1 MPVFLEKQYSV
12 KYKNETQE
20 LSDDDLVLRARELM
34 QLQIEDILA
43 QVRLNSIKTYGNFT
57 DKGYV
62 MSTDMVY
69 LCDVGNEVSFS
80 ISKGQR

>member
-12 KYKNETQE
+12 KYKNETHE
-20 LSDDDLVLRARELM
+20 LSDDDLVFRARELM
-34 QLQIEDILA
+34 QSQIEDILA
-43 QVRLNSIKTYGNFT
+43 EVRLNSIKTYGNFT

-62 MSTDMVY
+62 LNTDMVY

-80 ISKGQR
+80 ISKWQR